1 VLHVLAFLL
10 YLVALLLWVR
20 VLLAAPRKDGPGPGL
35 ASAMAGFAVAVH
47 GAALAGFWYEHG
59 ELPLVG
65 PGAALSTLAFVGGLA
80 LLALLPARQVAR
92 VGVALLPFVVV
103 CLGVALLVGIRP
115 ADDAVAF
122 QGAGFVLHVT
132 FAFLGYQGL
141 ALAAAAGGLYL
152 VQHHELKAKR
162 MGRFFHFIPPLA
174 TLDLLGQV
182 GVWVGFVALSLALAF
197 GWGWTLQHPGVLTLT
212 DPKVV
217 WAVLSWVVFA
227 GVIVLRRGKG
237 RREYRS
243 ALASVVGFALVL
255 GSYLLIRLPTS
266 GPRFLP

>member
-1 VLHVLAFLL
+1 VIHFLAFGL
-10 YLVALLLWVR
+10 YLGALLLWVR
-20 VLLAAPRKDGPGPGL
+20 FLVSGARGDGPTL
-35 ASAMAGFAVAVH
+35 ASGVVAVGVLVHAVAL
-47 GAALAGFWYEHG
+47 GSFWARYG
-59 ELPLVG
+59 ELPLAG

-80 LLALLPARQVAR
+80 LLALLPMRQVAR
-92 VGVALLPFVVV
+92 VGVALLPFIVV

-115 ADDAVAF
+115 SEEALAF

-141 ALAAAAGGLYL
+141 ALASAAGFLYL

-174 TLDLLGQV
+174 TLDLLGQI
-182 GVWVGFVALSLALAF
+182 GIWVGFVALTLALGF
-197 GWGWTLQHPGVLTLT
+197 GWAWTVQHPDVVSLG

-217 WAVLSWVVFA
+217 WAVLSWAIFA
-227 GVIVLRRGKG
+227 GVLLLRRGKG

-243 ALASVVGFALVL
+243 ALASVVGFSLVL
-255 GSYLLIRLPTS
+255 GSYLVVRLTS
-266 GPRFLP
+266 PGGGFLP